1 MKVSLPVAQ
10 AMAQPS
16 QPLPSTD
23 LALLRCAFAV
33 AMCSWAYSPSPI
45 PAPFGDGFFG

>member
-16 QPLPSTD
+16 QPLPSAD
-23 LALLRCAFAV
+23 LALLRLRRRDVLLGLQPQPDSGSFR
-33 AMCSWAYSPSPI
+33 
-45 PAPFGDGFFG
+45 